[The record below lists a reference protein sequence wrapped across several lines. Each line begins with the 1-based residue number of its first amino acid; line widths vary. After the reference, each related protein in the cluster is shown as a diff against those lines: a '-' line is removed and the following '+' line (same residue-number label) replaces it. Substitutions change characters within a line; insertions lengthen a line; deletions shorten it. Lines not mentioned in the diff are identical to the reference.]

1 MSSWRTSA
9 AVVLIA
15 LLAGFQEVKAHS
27 APKKGAGPDLRL
39 EGPFENRNLAIY
51 VVRGP
56 SPADNRS
63 YVTLDE
69 ALRAGTAVLRER
81 GAASGQDHAQVNELE
96 IENKSD
102 RWLFLQAGDVISGGK
117 QDRTIAIDVA
127 LAPRSAP
134 QPISAFCVEH
144 GRWTAKSGS
153 GLAFQ
158 GNTAIVGSGGLK
170 RKIQGEKSQSGVWD
184 EVAAGSAKASVLV
197 TGAAGRPASAL
208 SSTGT
213 FNAIVENREIRSQ
226 RADYVNSLLP
236 RLEQSRDAIGLVVAV
251 NGEIIAADIYGSRA
265 LFHQLAR
272 KLVESYALEALLA
285 RNEAKAAAKPP
296 GKDAALAFLADV
308 SVASG
313 KDESVTPEIHRTT
326 RETAKV
332 VLYEYTDAARD
343 SAGAGLLLHKN
354 FVKK

>member
-9 AVVLIA
+9 AVVLIG
-15 LLAGFQEVKAHS
+15 LLAGFQEGKAQGS
-27 APKKGAGPDLRL
+27 SKKGSEAGLRV
-39 EGPFENRNLAIY
+39 EGPFESGNLAIY
-51 VVRGP
+51 VVRGEQT
-56 SPADNRS
+56 DNRR

-69 ALRAGTAVLRER
+69 AMRAGSVVLRER
-81 GAASGQDHAQVNELE
+81 GAGSGQDRAEVNALE
-96 IENKSD
+96 IENKSGD
-102 RWLFLQAGDVISGGK
+102 WLFLQAGDVIQGGK
-117 QDRTIAIDVA
+117 QDRTIAIDIA
-127 LAPRSAP
+127 IAPGSAP

-144 GRWTAKSGS
+144 GRWTAKSAS

-158 GNTAIVGSGGLK
+158 GNTSIVGSGELK
-170 RKIQGEKSQSGVWD
+170 RKIQGEKSQSGVWA
-184 EVAAGSAKASVLV
+184 EVAAGSAKASALV
-197 TGAAGRPASAL
+197 TADAGRPSSAL

-226 RADYVNSLLP
+226 RADDVNALLP

-251 NGEIIAADIYGSRA
+251 NGEITAADIYGSPT
-265 LFHQLAR
+265 LFRQLAR

-296 GKDAALAFLADV
+296 AKEAALAFLTDV

-313 KDESVTPEIHRTT
+313 KDEEVATAIHRTT

-332 VLYEYTDAARD
+332 VLYEYRDTAKD
-343 SAGAGLLLHKN
+343 SAGEGLLLHKN